1 MADGDVSVKIK
12 LGADI
17 SGGVQSRQELEKLRQ
32 ETKKTT
38 DDGAKHF
45 AGLSNSVGFFQ
56 KALTGFGVAGLFT
69 AIYSGVSKIADSFD
83 AARKQAEALN
93 KIQDELA
100 KAKSIQQLVGEYERL
115 KSAAA
120 ATASEQSHALQMID
134 EGVSSRR
141 RLGNAKLEQDK
152 LAAVA
157 ALDPAAPDYA
167 EQKAKVE
174 ADYASRSAAMNADN
188 AREDIVLARQKLD
201 AEAAGKEKEA
211 EAEDAAAEVTRKKLA
226 DAKREKSK
234 ADIEA
239 VDLNEND
246 KTGFFDAVGKTMAQ
260 LFTGE
265 WGRMAGATTAAGD
278 QTRQEAAKRSADLE
292 LRIAALE
299 EEVRKSEERAAGLRK
314 DAVNLRER
322 SDAMGGALEA
332 AGIEGEN
339 AMSAA
344 RASEKEAS
352 HALDKKQKAMQAEA
366 DKNTDA
372 MTAAENLSRTQ
383 ADLQFRIAAEQA
395 KKDDANKAVFQ
406 AQNDLDLAKANGEKK
421 QKIGELTAK
430 LQAAQ
435 TIANDVNFAADKAI
449 NALTEMLKRVEA
461 QLKAASDHIK
471 RSSSVTTY
479 AWEDGNAGGS

>member
-17 SGGVQSRQELEKLRQ
+17 SGGVQSRQELEKMRQ
-32 ETKKTT
+32 AAKKTT
-38 DDGAKHF
+38 DDAAKGF
-45 AGLSNSVGFFQ
+45 DGLSKQVGFFK

-69 AIYSGVSKIADSFD
+69 GLISALAKIKESF
-83 AARKQAEALN
+83 EASAKHAKALD

-100 KAKSIQQLVGEYERL
+100 KAKGLQQLVSAYERL

-120 ATASEQSHALQMID
+120 AAASEQSHALQMID
-134 EGVSSRR
+134 DSVSNRR
-141 RLGNAKLEQDK
+141 RLDSAKLEQGK
-152 LAAVA
+152 LAAIA
-157 ALDPAAPDYA
+157 ALDPNAPDYA
-167 EQKAKVE
+167 EQKAKIE
-174 ADYASRSAAMNADN
+174 ADYASRSAAMNSSN

-201 AEAAGKEKEA
+201 AEAAGKVKEA
-211 EAEDAAAEVTRKKLA
+211 EAEDAATAVARKKLA
-226 DAKREKSK
+226 EARVEKSK

-246 KTGFFDAVGKTMAQ
+246 KTGVVAAIGKTLAQ
-260 LFTGE
+260 FFTGD
-265 WGRMAGATTAAGD
+265 WGRMSGATTAEGD
-278 QTRQEAAKRSADLE
+278 QARQNAAKRAADLE
-292 LRIAALE
+292 LRIAELE
-299 EEVRKSEERAAGLRK
+299 EEVRKSEGRAAGLRK

-322 SDAMGGALEA
+322 RNAMGGALEA

-339 AMSAA
+339 TMAAA

-366 DKNTDA
+366 DKNADA

-383 ADLQFRIAAEQA
+383 ADLQWRIAAEQA
-395 KKDDANKAVFQ
+395 KKDATKAVVFQ
-406 AQNDLDLAKANGEKK
+406 AQNAVDLAKANGKPT
-421 QKIGELTAK
+421 GDLTAN

-435 TIANDVNFAADKAI
+435 TAANDVNFAADKAI
-449 NALTEMLKRVEA
+449 HNLVEMLKRVEA